1 MAIEFS
7 EKIRR
12 IPVYP
17 TAGGYSLG
25 DEYAML
31 ASNEAPFGPM
41 PGVME
46 AAEAALRTVNRYPDP
61 SNLGLRRALAAR
73 YDFDPARIAIG
84 AGSCDILLSAA
95 EALLE
100 PGAEVVYAWPSFS
113 VYPQMA
119 AATGARAVVVG
130 LDGEDR
136 HDLDAMLA
144 EITAATRLVLVC
156 NPNNPTGTALPLE
169 RIAAFVQ
176 EVPRHVCVLIDEA
189 YCEFSTLDDPDAS
202 LELPRR
208 HPNVVLLRT
217 FSKVYGLAGL
227 RVGYAL
233 CGDERFRVAVEQHV
247 GTEAVYHPQLALPG
261 FHIFLFDEAF
271 RRSGASVHFD
281 KQYEH
286 IDWSSIGEPDT
297 DRQLSLTLSVRL
309 PAGGG
314 GLLVWNI
321 NRIEIERMAPAE
333 RIEHSR
339 ANRVATFESYEV
351 GWLAIHS
358 GHQLHQIGAAPHLQ
372 PGDERITLQ
381 AHALPAGGTWVI
393 YW

>member
-1 MAIEFS
+1 MSTTTARGPLLHRVQVLSTAEA
-7 EKIRR
+7 EAVAGQVHALRR
-12 IPVYP
+12 EWRQRHETQPFFTLG
-17 TAGGYSLG
+17 TAAYLDAREGRFA
-25 DEYAML
+25 EYQAMTRTSNAML
-31 ASNEAPFGPM
+31 RAHFG
-41 PGVME
+41 
-46 AAEAALRTVNRYPDP
+46 D
-61 SNLGLRRALAAR
+61 
-73 YDFDPARIAIG
+73 
-84 AGSCDILLSAA
+84 LL
-95 EALLE
+95 
-100 PGAEVVYAWPSFS
+100 
-113 VYPQMA
+113 
-119 AATGARAVVVG
+119 
-130 LDGEDR
+130 
-136 HDLDAMLA
+136 
-144 EITAATRLVLVC
+144 
-156 NPNNPTGTALPLE
+156 
-169 RIAAFVQ
+169 
-176 EVPRHVCVLIDEA
+176 
-189 YCEFSTLDDPDAS
+189 
-202 LELPRR
+202 
-208 HPNVVLLRT
+208 
-217 FSKVYGLAGL
+217 
-227 RVGYAL
+227 
-233 CGDERFRVAVEQHV
+233 ERFRVAVEQHV

-271 RRSGASVHFD
+271 RRRGASVHFD